1 MCDSHQKEQDQEQE
15 LDSTSERALFFNYH
29 EFSYSFYEDLSSANA
44 KPTEHDEDHKL
55 CITHFP
61 NVYAARGSAEFQMTR
76 VVRVPRRFDES
87 RGSLE
92 TPQFSTQLPG
102 SEPAAIV
109 VDCDDDGDDGRFVR
123 CGRYDTG
130 GHVFGCSSVSPLSDH
145 LSAAEL
151 AGVVRRVNW
160 LLLREEGMVYG
171 WRNLGGVALDALT
184 GGLWSWVLGPL
195 LPGSVFQESLALE
208 QYVAQLNSPGG
219 LLYDRGVRLVLPRR
233 SGCLSLDFV
242 VPRPE

>member
-1 MCDSHQKEQDQEQE
+1 MCDSHQKEEDNAN
-15 LDSTSERALFFNYH
+15 TSERALFFNYH
-29 EFSYSFYEDLSSANA
+29 EFSYSFYEDLGSEDA

-61 NVYAARGSAEFQMTR
+61 NVYAARGSAEFQVTR

-87 RGSLE
+87 RSNLE

-109 VDCDDDGDDGRFVR
+109 GDDGTSFVR
-123 CGRYDTG
+123 CGRYDIG
-130 GHVFGCSSVSPLSDH
+130 DHVFGCSSVSPLSEY

-151 AGVVRRVNW
+151 AEVVHRVNGF
-160 LLLREEGMVYG
+160 LLREEGEVFG
-171 WRNLGGVALDALT
+171 WRNLSGLLLDMLT

-195 LPGSVFQESLALE
+195 LSRPVFQESLALE

-219 LLYDRGVRLVLPRR
+219 LLHERGVRLVLPRR

-242 VPRPE
+242 VPRPK

>member
-1 MCDSHQKEQDQEQE
+1 MCTSHQREE
-15 LDSTSERALFFNYH
+15 DSATTGERALFFNYH
-29 EFSYSFYEDLSSANA
+29 EFSYSFYEDLGSKNA

-61 NVYAARGSAEFQMTR
+61 NVYAARGSSEFQVTR

-87 RGSLE
+87 RSSLD

-102 SEPAAIV
+102 DEPAAIV
-109 VDCDDDGDDGRFVR
+109 GDDERSGFVGF
-123 CGRYDTG
+123 GRYDTG

-145 LSAAEL
+145 LSAAEF
-151 AGVVRRVNW
+151 AEIVCRVNEF
-160 LLLREEGMVYG
+160 LLREEGCVYG
-171 WRNLGGVALDALT
+171 WRNMCCLVLDILT

-195 LPGSVFQESLALE
+195 LSRPVFQESLVLE

-219 LLYDRGVRLVLPRR
+219 LLYERGVRLVLPRR

>member
-1 MCDSHQKEQDQEQE
+1 MSDSHHKEEDNS
-15 LDSTSERALFFNYH
+15 STSERALFFNYH
-29 EFSYSFYEDLSSANA
+29 EFSYSFYEDLGSEDA

-61 NVYAARGSAEFQMTR
+61 NVYAARGSAEFQVTR
-76 VVRVPRRFDES
+76 VVRVPRRFDEC
-87 RGSLE
+87 RTSLE

-109 VDCDDDGDDGRFVR
+109 GDDGSRFAR

-130 GHVFGCSSVSPLSDH
+130 GHVFGCSSVSPLSEH

-151 AGVVRRVNW
+151 AEVVHRVNGF
-160 LLLREEGMVYG
+160 LLREEGKVYG
-171 WRNLGGVALDALT
+171 WCNLCGLVFDMLT

-195 LPGSVFQESLALE
+195 LSRLVFQESLALE

-219 LLYDRGVRLVLPRR
+219 LLHERGVRLVLPRR

-242 VPRPE
+242 VPGPK